1 MVRICF
7 LAAAL
12 CLLLGCSDNGRA
24 PDGGT
29 TRGFYYWHTRSG
41 RFDWD
46 DSTYLALDVDR
57 LYVRFFDVDWSEA
70 DNAPVPVAPLDR
82 WFQPGPDTV
91 DVVPVVFITNE
102 TFTHL
107 DTAGAILLAQ
117 QVHRKVLAGL
127 TGIFDTQSYRLY
139 EDSPTDNDMYY
150 PNPYR
155 QRSKRFDELHRR
167 DSLYDALR
175 HRLREVQF
183 DCDWTAGTRAQYFAF
198 LRESKKLFAG
208 KLVSST
214 VRLYQYKYPDKAG
227 VPPVERGMLMCY
239 NAGSVKDPETANSI
253 FDRKEVMAYLEGQA
267 RYPLA
272 LDYALPVFEWAVL
285 YQDGKF
291 RSILSA
297 AMLRED
303 YEYRR
308 YLQPQGDQRATVLED
323 FTYGYNS
330 EGIYLRKGDQIRF
343 EHPDMRD
350 VKAVAAWL
358 HEHKN
363 SADAALTFYHLNNYD
378 LTKYSQTLEGMYRA
392 F

>member
-12 CLLLGCSDNGRA
+12 CLLLGCSDNGRV
-24 PDGGT
+24 PDGGA

-41 RFDWD
+41 RFDWE

-70 DNAPVPVAPLDR
+70 DHAAIPVEPLGY
-82 WFQPGPDTV
+82 WSHLWPDTV

-107 DTAGAILLAQ
+107 DTAGAAVLAR
-117 QVHRKVLAGL
+117 QVHRKVMAQLN
-127 TGIFDTQSYRLY
+127 GISDVQSYALY
-139 EDSPTDNDMYY
+139 QDSPTDEDGYY
-150 PNPYR
+150 PDPYR

-167 DSLYDALR
+167 DSLYDALL

-198 LRESKKLFAG
+198 LRETKKLFAG

-214 VRLYQYKYPDKAG
+214 VRLYQYKYPGKAG
-227 VPPVERGMLMCY
+227 VPPVQRGMLMCY

-253 FDRKEVMAYLEGQA
+253 FDRKEVMSYLEGEH

-285 YQDGKF
+285 YRDGTF
-291 RSILSA
+291 QAILSA
-297 AMLRED
+297 GMLRDD
-303 YEYRR
+303 YNR
-308 YLQPQGDQRATVLED
+308 YLEPQGDRRATVSED
-323 FTYGYNS
+323 FTYGYTDQ
-330 EGIYLRKGDQIRF
+330 GVYLRKDDQIRF
-343 EHPDMRD
+343 ERPDMKD
-350 VKAVAAWL
+350 VETVAAWL

-363 SADAALTFYHLNNYD
+363 SADAALTFYHLNHYD
-378 LTKYSQTLEGMYRA
+378 LTKYSQALEAMYRA